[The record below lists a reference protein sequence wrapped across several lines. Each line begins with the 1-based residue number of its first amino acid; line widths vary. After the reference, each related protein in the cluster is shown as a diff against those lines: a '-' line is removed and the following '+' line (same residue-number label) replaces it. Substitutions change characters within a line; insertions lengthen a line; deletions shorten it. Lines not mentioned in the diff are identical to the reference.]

1 MEQTTNAQATSE
13 TTTIPVSAAE
23 VSKPKK
29 VKKPKNK
36 KKRKKAIIW
45 SVILLLIA
53 GYIGYSIYAASN
65 YIPSVK
71 AGEVSYQKINSYLST
86 TATISSPDS
95 KAYFAPP
102 QSKAVKVNFKV
113 GDTVKAGDLIATF
126 DLTDLNNQIR
136 LNQISLEDAKINYD
150 NAKIA
155 FDELNSSDE
164 EREEK
169 IEELSEE
176 IRLYNSRLRKIKD
189 QLGGPPEAVD
199 ESRAAYDFSRYQQKL
214 VAAEAERDALENQET
229 SEADLS
235 KAKNT
240 LTTAENAMESA
251 KINIASLQKYQK
263 DKGIVA
269 DFDGIVTEMNLVAGG
284 VATNTSTACVIQ
296 TTENLIATFNIG
308 KYDVGTIKL
317 EQPATLSLGELNYQG
332 KVTKIGAVAVK
343 GVNSSGNTTAAQVPA
358 EITIGNPD
366 SNLIIG
372 LEFDAEIETFSND
385 NALALPV
392 EAVLTDREGDFCY
405 KLIPTE
411 KADVFTYEKTYVK
424 TGNASDTYIEIF
436 DGLKEGEKVVLS
448 PPTTIETLP
457 VVKVE
462 TPKDAESAPATES
475 TASAA

>member
-36 KKRKKAIIW
+36 KKRKKVIIW

-136 LNQISLEDAKINYD
+136 LNQISLEDAKINYE
-150 NAKIA
+150 NVKTN
-155 FDELNSSDE
+155 FDEINNKDE
-164 EREEK
+164 ERQK
-169 IEELSEE
+169 DIDELSEE
-176 IRLYNSRLRKIKD
+176 IRNYNTRIRKIRD
-189 QLGGPPEAVD
+189 DNGGYPAPGEPGYEA
-199 ESRAAYDFSRYQQKL
+199 YTRYQQKL
-214 VAAEAERDALENQET
+214 TQAEIEREGLENQET
-229 SEADLS
+229 SETDLS
-235 KAKNT
+235 KAKNA

-411 KADVFTYEKTYVK
+411 KPDVFTYEKTYVK

-436 DGLKEGEKVVLS
+436 DGLKEGEKIVLS